1 MLSYIVE
8 INFIFKII
16 DKKKFEKVVIKIKTQ
31 VCTIYDRSNI

>member
-16 DKKKFEKVVIKIKTQ
+16 DKKKFEKVVIKIETQ

>member
-16 DKKKFEKVVIKIKTQ
+16 DKKKFEKVVIKIETQ
-31 VCTIYDRSNI
+31 FCTIYGRNNM